1 MKTETPI
8 NAILGTTDSSLKN
21 NWSIQ

>member
-8 NAILGTTDSSLKN
+8 NAILGTTDLLLKN
-21 NWSIQ
+21 NWAIQ

>member
-8 NAILGTTDSSLKN
+8 NAILGSTDLLLKN